1 MPLELGVWRIDQSIE
16 AIAPQRLENESMLEQ
31 LIEKHI
37 DIVAPDLMVIGRQV
51 PTSFGKIVDL
61 LAINSMGDL
70 VVIELKRDRTPR
82 EVVAQVL
89 DYGSWVHTLESD
101 QIATIWGNYVE
112 RYGHAK
118 LKGKSLDEAFCEA
131 FNTSSM
137 PDDINEDHELII
149 VASALDESTERI
161 VDYLAVRHGLRIN
174 AVFFRAFKD
183 GDRQYLTRAWLRDPA
198 SDPIEASEANANNAW
213 NSEYYVSFGGDR
225 DWDDAV
231 KYGFVSA
238 GGKSWYSNSLQMLSP
253 GDRIWVNVPNT
264 GYVGVGIVTESRVPI
279 DDFYVKNEQGVSVP
293 ILKSPAKIGNRIS
306 YAEDPERC
314 EYLVGVNWIKTVTK
328 QNAVKEKGF
337 FGNQNTVARPTK
349 PKWRHTVQR
358 LKERF
363 GIQD

>member
-1 MPLELGVWRIDQSIE
+1 MPIELGVWRIDQTIE
-16 AIAPQRLENESMLEQ
+16 PIVPQRLDNEAMLEQ

-51 PTSFGKIVDL
+51 ATSFGKIVDL

-101 QIATIWGNYVE
+101 QIAAIWGKYVD
-112 RYGHAK
+112 RCGHDRI
-118 LKGKSLDEAFCEA
+118 KGKSLDQAFCEH
-131 FNTSSM
+131 FNASSM

-161 VDYLAVRHGLRIN
+161 VDYLAGHRGLKIN

-183 GDRQYLTRAWLRDPA
+183 GDRQYLTRAWLRDPS
-198 SDPIEASEANANNAW
+198 SDPIEANEANVDNGW
-213 NSEYYVSFGGDR
+213 NGEYYVSFGGER
-225 DWDDAV
+225 NWEDAA
-231 KYGFVSA
+231 KYGYISA

-253 GDRIWVNVPNT
+253 GDRIWVNIPNT
-264 GYVGVGIVTESRVPI
+264 GYVGVGIVAQSRVPI
-279 DDFYVKNEQGVSVP
+279 DDFYITDDNGKQIS
-293 ILKSPAKIGNRIS
+293 ILQSGARIGNRTR
-306 YAEDPERC
+306 YVDDPEGC
-314 EYLVGVNWIKTVTK
+314 EYLVRVNWLKTLDRDS
-328 QNAVKEKGF
+328 AIKEKGL

-349 PKWRHTVQR
+349 PKWGYTVQR
-358 LKERF
+358 LKARL
-363 GIQD
+363 GITE